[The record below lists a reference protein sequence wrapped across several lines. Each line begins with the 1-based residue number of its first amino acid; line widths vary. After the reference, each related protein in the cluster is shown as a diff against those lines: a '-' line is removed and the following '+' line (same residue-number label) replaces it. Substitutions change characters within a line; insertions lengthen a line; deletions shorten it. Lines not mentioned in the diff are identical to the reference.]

1 MGTQPA
7 LLEEVE
13 VLIASTEI
21 GRRAEAL
28 RRVTDLFASGSTVF
42 SDDQRA
48 LFDDVMSRLVSEI
61 DTTARAAFGRR
72 IAAVPEAPPHVLR
85 ALALDD
91 EISVAEPVLSGA
103 EHLDDE
109 VLVEGART
117 KSQEHLLAISRRST
131 LVEAVTDVLVER
143 GNKEV
148 ALSTAQNPGAKFSEF
163 GYSTLVQRSETDGD
177 LALRVWQRPELPR
190 QFMLKIFAQASE
202 TVRAQLEEADRGKAT
217 LFRNMIVKA
226 SDQLQTE
233 ARQRS
238 AEYAAAESRVRAL
251 HRAGKL
257 NESQLAAFA
266 SAGQFDETTI
276 ALSLMGDLP
285 IGLIERATTQSL
297 SEQILVLAKA
307 IGLSWDTTK
316 AILRLQAGGKSNSTQ
331 EIETLFTQFV
341 QMKPAT
347 AIKAMQ
353 FYRLLERA
361 SGPKQP
367 GHH

>member
-13 VLIASTEI
+13 VLISSTEI

-28 RRVTDLFASGSTVF
+28 RRVTDLFASGSAVF
-42 SDDQRA
+42 SDDQREV
-48 LFDDVMSRLVSEI
+48 FDDVMSRLVSEI
-61 DTTARAAFGRR
+61 DTSARAAFGRR
-72 IAAVPEAPPHVLR
+72 IVTIPGAPSHVLR

-103 EHLDDE
+103 EQLDDE
-109 VLVEGART
+109 VLLEGART

-143 GNKEV
+143 GNKQV

-177 LALRVWQRPELPR
+177 LALRVWQRAELPR

-202 TVRAQLEEADRGKAT
+202 TVRAELEAADRGKAS
-217 LFRNMIVKA
+217 LFRNMVAKA

-238 AEYAAAESRVRAL
+238 PEYAAAEAHVRAL
-251 HRAGKL
+251 HRAGEL
-257 NESQLAAFA
+257 NESQLWAFA
-266 SAGQFDETTI
+266 SAGKFDETTI
-276 ALSLMGDLP
+276 ALSIMCDLP

-316 AILRLQAGGKSNSTQ
+316 AILRLQGAKKPNSAH
-331 EIETLFTQFV
+331 EIETLCSQFT

-347 AIKAMQ
+347 ATKAMQ

-361 SGPKQP
+361 GAPRPS
-367 GHH
+367 